1 VKVLLLTTVSLGLWG
16 IQPSLAKEARLH
28 HVGHADV
35 KGAPVHHGG
44 TSEGTNSSGGSSNN
58 SRDMNVT
65 VTPPA
70 LGSERR
76 HEEKPSAG
84 IIRPENPR
92 PGLPKP
98 SVTVERNAIGQTI
111 TRPLNPTGDGQHTGS
126 PSNTATMGLGEPRAA
141 DAGGVVH
148 TPDVARQDF
157 RPLAGGIISRQ
168 GKIAGARLSSPASA
182 LSGLGGPAKP
192 MIGINGTTL
201 RRER

>member
-1 VKVLLLTTVSLGLWG
+1 MKVLLLTTVLLGLWG
-16 IQPSLAKEARLH
+16 MQPSLAKQARPR

-44 TSEGTNSSGGSSNN
+44 ASKGTNSSGGSSNN
-58 SRDMNVT
+58 SIT
-65 VTPPA
+65 VMPSPPA

-76 HEEKPSAG
+76 HEEKPSVG

-148 TPDVARQDF
+148 TPDVARQNF

-182 LSGLGGPAKP
+182 LSGLGGPAKQ
-192 MIGINGTTL
+192 MVGINGTTL